1 MVLVNISKCTV
12 NLLLPL
18 MNAVKYICIAH
29 CRFLSVNALITVN
42 KVYFFNDLMALN
54 NKKATHQHMPDV
66 VIGPLESAE
75 SDTGPQ

>member
-1 MVLVNISKCTV
+1 MHCKLTITINECCKI
-12 NLLLPL
+12 
-18 MNAVKYICIAH
+18 YICIAH
-29 CRFLSVNALITVN
+29 CRFMSVNALITVN